1 MMLQRQ
7 RTVELEFWL
16 NESYNVE
23 TIKLNNL

>member
-23 TIKLNNL
+23 TINLNNL